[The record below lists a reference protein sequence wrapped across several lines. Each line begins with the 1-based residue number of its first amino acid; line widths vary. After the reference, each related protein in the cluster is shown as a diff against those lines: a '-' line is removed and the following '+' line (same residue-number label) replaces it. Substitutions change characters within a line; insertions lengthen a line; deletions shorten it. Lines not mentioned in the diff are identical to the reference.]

1 MTALLRPKPALA
13 GLLSVRRD
21 QLGADAL
28 AGVTLAALAIP
39 EVMGCP
45 RISQTPVVTGLY
57 TMLLPMLLPMLAFAR
72 LGASR
77 RLVVAAAIVETLDS
91 LNLSHPSVSDDDRA
105 RLAEARQNLLREG
118 GA

>member
-57 TMLLPMLLPMLAFAR
+57 TMLLPMLAFAR

-77 RLVVAAAIVETLDS
+77 RLVVAAAIVEMLDS